1 MTKIKNNKLLSLIIA
16 FVVSFSF
23 FSVFEN
29 VTVNAASSLG
39 SVIDGGKVISA
50 GNYLLSPNGNC
61 KAVMQGDG
69 NFVIYKSGKAIW
81 CSATNTS
88 AFSSY
93 FATMQ
98 ADGNFVIYGQNGT
111 SKTAVWASGTN
122 YGAVSGCKY
131 QLRLNDSG
139 RLDVINTKN
148 SNQLIWNN
156 TSQISYHNNLN
167 VGETMLSSNGKYRAQ
182 MQTDGN
188 FVVYDVSTSTA
199 KPIWNSRTHVSG
211 KTINTTK
218 GSTVKMQQDGNL
230 VVVDS
235 TNKVIWNSKTAVG
248 AQSGYVYKL
257 ILTNEGKLQIRK
269 CNKNKYG
276 LLDTLWTN
284 DRLYDWP
291 VPGYT
296 NITSS
301 YGLRN
306 GTMHNGIDISSS
318 GISGKMI
325 VAAKAGKVIEV
336 CTSCTHNYGK
346 NSSYSCGGGY
356 GNYVVI
362 QHDDGTKTR
371 YAHCSTINV
380 SVNQYVYNGQNIA
393 TVGSTG
399 HSTGAHLHFEVYSNS
414 STRIDPLN
422 VSYTINSK

>member
-16 FVVSFSF
+16 FVVLFSF
-23 FSVFEN
+23 FSVFGN
-29 VTVNAASSLG
+29 ATVNAASSLG

-98 ADGNFVIYGQNGT
+98 TDGNFVIYGQNGS
-111 SKTAVWASGTN
+111 SKTAVWASQTCK
-122 YGAVSGCKY
+122 GAVSGYKY

-167 VGETMLSSNGKYRAQ
+167 VGEKMLSPNGKYTAEF
-182 MQTDGN
+182 QTDGN
-188 FVVYDVSTSTA
+188 FVLYDISTST
-199 KPIWNSRTHVSG
+199 KIPLWNSRTFVSDSPLRA
-211 KTINTTK
+211 TK
-218 GSTVKMQQDGNL
+218 GSIVKMQEDGNL
-230 VVVDS
+230 VIYDS
-235 TNKVIWNSKTAVG
+235 ANKAIWYSKTAVG

-257 ILTNEGKLQIRK
+257 ILTDNGKLEIRK
-269 CNKNKYG
+269 CNQNKYG
-276 LLDTLWTN
+276 FLNTLWTN
-284 DRLYDWP
+284 DKLYDWP

-346 NSSYSCGGGY
+346 NSSCGCGGGY
-356 GNYVVI
+356 GNYVQI
-362 QHDDGTKTR
+362 NHSDGLTTL
-371 YAHCSTINV
+371 YAHCQAINV
-380 SVNQYVYNGQNIA
+380 SIGQHVKRGQAIA
-393 TVGSTG
+393 EMGSTG
-399 HSTGAHLHFEVYSNS
+399 SSTGAHVHFEV
-414 STRIDPLN
+414 I
-422 VSYTINSK
+422 INGVPKNPMDYV